1 MPHNQVAGNIV
12 NGQALAAQIII
23 SEFAMELNQG
33 HIDEINFDGSM
44 KIRNGP
50 TIRINDP
57 NAVFSAGYSFPFMV
71 ADDQSPSV
79 SSFSGFP
86 MCVPRSSN
94 DTLCPLSNRPV
105 IPGTTAPRRIL

>member
-57 NAVFSAGYSFPFMV
+57 QRRVFGWLL
-71 ADDQSPSV
+71 
-79 SSFSGFP
+79 
-86 MCVPRSSN
+86 VPIHGGR
-94 DTLCPLSNRPV
+94 RPE
-105 IPGTTAPRRIL
+105 P

>member
-1 MPHNQVAGNIV
+1 MLGQVAGNIV
-12 NGQALAAQIII
+12 NGQSLAAQIII
-23 SEFAMELNQG
+23 SEFAMEWNQG
-33 HIDEINFDGSM
+33 HIEEINFDGTM

-71 ADDQSPSV
+71 ADDQNPSV
-79 SSFSGFP
+79 TAFSGFP

-94 DTLCPLSNRPV
+94 DTLCPLSNRPS
-105 IPGTTAPRRIL
+105 IPGSTAPQRVL